1 MASGTSRSA
10 AKRTTK
16 KAAEAEAGSEEAAA
30 ASKPE
35 LVDATRYDFE
45 RLESVVTDLV
55 LRHRALQ
62 DENSALREQIAGGLA
77 REQQLEAEL
86 ADLRARRERSRA
98 RLDKVLDDLVSRTNL
113 FKFCSTYFSFSIFT
127 IVASFSAARTILNLV
142 PYIVLEK
149 NLLIVE
155 I

>member
-16 KAAEAEAGSEEAAA
+16 KAAAAEAGSEKAAA

-98 RLDKVLDDLVSRTNL
+98 RLDKMLDDLGKMEAALTTSSPGKESKTSTGKRKAGSATKKSR
-113 FKFCSTYFSFSIFT
+113 
-127 IVASFSAARTILNLV
+127 ARRRS
-142 PYIVLEK
+142 
-149 NLLIVE
+149 
-155 I
+155 